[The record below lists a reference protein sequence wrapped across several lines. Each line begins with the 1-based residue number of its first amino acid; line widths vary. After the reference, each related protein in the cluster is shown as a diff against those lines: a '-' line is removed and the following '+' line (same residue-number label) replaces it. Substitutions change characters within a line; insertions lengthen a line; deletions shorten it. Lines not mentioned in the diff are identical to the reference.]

1 MYGQAA
7 GNSFSASHMHG
18 HFRLARKHHAHIGMV
33 ENFTEQLNL
42 AAPSIVN
49 QFVRFINNQ

>member
-42 AAPSIVN
+42 AELSIVN